1 MRQSNFI
8 TKFDRLLLESASGI
22 KKCNRM
28 LLLQVLQSVTDFIKS
43 TSDITK
49 CKNYYKVK
57 VTKLSRNILHR
68 YIMAIKELL

>member
-22 KKCNRM
+22 KKCDRI

-57 VTKLSRNILHR
+57 GNKTFKK
-68 YIMAIKELL
+68 YIA